1 MKKEYMIPE
10 MELVE
15 MDYENSLLCG
25 SPTNP
30 CPADETPMTIQNADT
45 YGGPGQ
51 PGGGLL

>member
-25 SPTNP
+25 SATNP
-30 CPADETPMTIQNADT
+30 CPEDQSMTFPAET
-45 YGGPGQ
+45 YGGS
-51 PGGGLL
+51 GGTFPLN

>member
-1 MKKEYMIPE
+1 

-25 SPTNP
+25 SPGNP
-30 CPADETPMTIQNADT
+30 CSEEQSMTLPAET

-51 PGGGLL
+51 PGAGLN

>member
-1 MKKEYMIPE
+1 

-25 SPTNP
+25 SPGEDP
-30 CPADETPMTIQNADT
+30 CSEEVQNSLQTAPT

-51 PGGGLL
+51 SGGGLL

>member
-1 MKKEYMIPE
+1 

-30 CPADETPMTIQNADT
+30 CTEEVQNSLQTAPT
-45 YGGPGQ
+45 YGGSGTFP
-51 PGGGLL
+51 LN

>member
-25 SPTNP
+25 SPGEEP
-30 CPADETPMTIQNADT
+30 CPTDEPMQSFPTETLTGNN
-45 YGGPGQ
+45 
-51 PGGGLL
+51 GLL